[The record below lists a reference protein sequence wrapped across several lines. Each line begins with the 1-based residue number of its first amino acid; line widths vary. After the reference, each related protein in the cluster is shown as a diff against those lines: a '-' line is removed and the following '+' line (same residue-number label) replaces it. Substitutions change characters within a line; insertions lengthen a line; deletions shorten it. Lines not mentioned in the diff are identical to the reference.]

1 MKPISSLQPAESHFA
16 QAVTRQIKGLQTKKT
31 REIFKDP
38 FSEGSWERKVGEL
51 KREIMLSRLKVFCGE
66 AGKEKVLGSLK
77 ILKFPVW
84 RVNRHAQL
92 VAYGKSLFIAL

>member
-1 MKPISSLQPAESHFA
+1 
-16 QAVTRQIKGLQTKKT
+16 
-31 REIFKDP
+31 
-38 FSEGSWERKVGEL
+38 
-51 KREIMLSRLKVFCGE
+51 MLSRLKVFCGE
-66 AGKEKVLGSLK
+66 AGKEKVLGSLE